1 MNDELKIST
10 RNVQTCGRTVL
21 IIFVGDVLFFGGSIQ
36 KYYEVTDVIG
46 SRPYS
51 NGVDLFQMWKD
62 SGELPIL
69 MEKI

>member
-1 MNDELKIST
+1 MTRLKISS

-21 IIFVGDVLFFGGSIQ
+21 IIFVGDVLFFGGS
-36 KYYEVTDVIG
+36 KFLEVTEVIG
-46 SRPYS
+46 SRPFS
-51 NGVDLFQMWKD
+51 NGIDLFQMWKD